1 MGDSPDRRPEVRI
14 GHAER
19 QAAIDALN
27 EHFSAGRLTLHEFD
41 ERTARAIAAITRT
54 ELEPLFQDLPALG
67 TAPTMPAVP
76 GRQQE
81 STPLRK
87 RLPRDTIM
95 ALTPF
100 VAVVLFFI
108 LDFPNDWLLFL
119 LIPVM
124 GIVLYAGDEEED
136 DDNDKDKNRED

>member
-1 MGDSPDRRPEVRI
+1 MGDSPDRRPDVRI

-19 QAAIDALN
+19 QAALDALN

-41 ERTARAIAAITRT
+41 ERTARAIAAITRA

-67 TAPTMPAVP
+67 TASTAPAVP
-76 GRQQE
+76 GQQQE
-81 STPLRK
+81 GTPLRQ

-100 VAVVLFFI
+100 VTLALFI
-108 LDFPNDWLLFL
+108 IVDFPNDWLLFL

-124 GIVLYAGDEEED
+124 GIVLYAGDED
-136 DDNDKDKNRED
+136 DDKDKGD